1 MKKDYGSDKMSA
13 LNAKFEAQKIAF
25 GPIMFQA
32 ARLLRELG
40 ILDAL
45 RTRNDNGHSPEDIS
59 QKTNV
64 SLYGVKVLLDAGLS
78 MGVVRMVN
86 EKYILTKTGFF
97 ILSDTLTKTNF
108 DFVQDVCYKAF
119 YHLEESVRTGKP
131 AGLKELGDWETI
143 YPALTLLPGKAKESW
158 FNFDHYYSDEVFPYV
173 LPVIFNEDV
182 KHLLDIG
189 GNTGKFAIHC
199 ANHSENVE
207 VTILDLEL
215 QLRKAKDNIKQNGF
229 EDRIHTF
236 LYNLLDESQP
246 FPTGFDAIW
255 MSQLLDCFS
264 EEQILSILK
273 RAHKAL
279 DDDGYLYILEL
290 FWDRQEYE
298 ASTYCLNATSLYFTC
313 IANGNSRMYH
323 SDDFVKLSKK
333 AGLEIVEEYD
343 NLGISHTLL
352 KCRKI

>member
-1 MKKDYGSDKMSA
+1 MKKDYGSDKLSA

-40 ILDAL
+40 ILEVL
-45 RTRNDNGHSPEDIS
+45 RTRDNIGLSPETVS
-59 QKTNV
+59 ERTNV

-78 MGVVRMVN
+78 MGVVKMVD

-97 ILSDTLTKTNF
+97 ILSDELTKTNF
-108 DFVQDVCYKAF
+108 DFVQDVCYKPF
-119 YHLEESVRTGKP
+119 YHLEESVKTGKP

-158 FNFDHYYSDEVFPYV
+158 FNFDHYYSDVMFPYV
-173 LPVIFNEDV
+173 LPIIFKEKV

-189 GNTGKFAIHC
+189 GNTGKFAVHC
-199 ANHSENVE
+199 ANYSETVE

-215 QLRKAKDNIKQNGF
+215 QLKKAKENIKENGF
-229 EDRIHTF
+229 EDRIHTCQ
-236 LYNLLDESQP
+236 YNLLDNSKP
-246 FPTGFDAIW
+246 IPNGFDAIW

-264 EEQILSILK
+264 EDQILSILK
-273 RAHKAL
+273 RVHTAL
-279 DDDGYLYILEL
+279 DDNGFMYILEL

-323 SDDFVKLSKK
+323 SDDLVKLAKK
-333 AGLEIVEEYD
+333 AGFEIVEDFD

-352 KCRKI
+352 KCKKI